1 MSETTP
7 PLAQPEAP
15 RFDPVEAAVGV
26 ITRPVATME
35 QVAAARPWRFALV
48 LYAALMLLSGLA
60 SFAAPTPDLAD
71 DALSPD
77 GLAEMEAFYAFLASP
92 AFAVV
97 LAALGPLFLVA
108 WSGLLYAVGRLLGGR
123 GAFGAFGA
131 LLATQGFTAV
141 PTALLAPVTAV
152 LHLAG
157 PLLEPLV
164 WLLSA
169 VFYGWM
175 LALSVVGIR
184 ASLALSTGRA
194 VAAALLP
201 LLVLFALAFAL
212 FFVLILW
219 AITASLAASGS

>member
-1 MSETTP
+1 
-7 PLAQPEAP
+7 
-15 RFDPVEAAVGV
+15 
-26 ITRPVATME
+26 
-35 QVAAARPWRFALV
+35 V

-77 GLAEMEAFYAFLASP
+77 GIAEMEAFYAFLASP

-123 GAFGAFGA
+123 GAFGA